1 VKILITAGPTR
12 EPLDPVR
19 FLSNRSSGRMG
30 YALAKAFALR
40 KEHVLL
46 ISGPTTLPIPD
57 HVDFIPVESAQE
69 MYDVVAHHLNQMD
82 VAIFCAAVADY
93 TPTTV
98 ADQKIKKSED
108 TITITLKKTP
118 DILGSARSLMNFTG
132 YLVGFA
138 AETENLEANARRKLE
153 TKHCDMIIANDVSQA
168 GIGFDSHDNELL
180 IVEAA
185 ENTALPRDSKEHLSR
200 HIAEIIMQRFRQKN
214 EASDSQTQ
222 LS

>member
-1 VKILITAGPTR
+1 
-12 EPLDPVR
+12 
-19 FLSNRSSGRMG
+19 
-30 YALAKAFALR
+30 
-40 KEHVLL
+40 
-46 ISGPTTLPIPD
+46 
-57 HVDFIPVESAQE
+57 
-69 MYDVVAHHLNQMD
+69 
-82 VAIFCAAVADY
+82 
-93 TPTTV
+93 
-98 ADQKIKKSED
+98 
-108 TITITLKKTP
+108 
-118 DILGSARSLMNFTG
+118 MNFTG

-168 GIGFDSHDNELL
+168 GIGFDSHDNEVL